1 MRRNMYFSRSLVEA
15 LLSADTRTG
24 ERRTENE
31 VLNKRGPWSYHV
43 PVLVADKSIL
53 SYTLGLATAADA
65 QRTMC
70 WAKGSL
76 GQAYIEKN
84 PLAALQA
91 FAIASGWEQSS
102 FMRRHFLG
110 RALVRRIAKE

>member
-1 MRRNMYFSRSLVEA
+1 MHPFMYLAMHTRHHFLF
-15 LLSADTRTG
+15 ADSCQHDCM
-24 ERRTENE
+24 
-31 VLNKRGPWSYHV
+31 LICSH
-43 PVLVADKSIL
+43 
-53 SYTLGLATAADA
+53 
-65 QRTMC
+65 

-84 PLAALQA
+84 PLAALQP

-110 RALVRRIAKE
+110 RALVRGIARQ